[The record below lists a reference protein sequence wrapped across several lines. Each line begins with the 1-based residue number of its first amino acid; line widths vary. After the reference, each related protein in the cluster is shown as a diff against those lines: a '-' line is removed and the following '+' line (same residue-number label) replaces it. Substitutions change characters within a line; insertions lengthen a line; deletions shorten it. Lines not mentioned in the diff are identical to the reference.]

1 MTLTPEEMLAKLDR
15 IENYIVEQHEK
26 TERFVLAVDVLAKKA
41 KVIVDLLD
49 DVERNQ
55 GGLLSVQALRG
66 RDELRLELSKW
77 K

>member
-1 MTLTPEEMLAKLDR
+1 MSDLEDEERDYNQGWSDACAHANELVAKAKAL
-15 IENYIVEQHEK
+15 
-26 TERFVLAVDVLAKKA
+26 VDV
-41 KVIVDLLD
+41 ID
-49 DVERNQ
+49 DAERNQ